1 MNFRLAIYAIAAV
14 LLGLSWSSACIIY
27 RAAEM
32 GARVA
37 PLEEREFED
46 LTVIAVG
53 TGSAYENPV
62 RRGPCTA
69 LGLGSQVILVDV
81 GRGVAEGLRLA
92 KIPLTQPD
100 TILLTS
106 LMPENTLGL
115 DDLIFTGWLTPREH
129 PLRVI
134 GPPGTSELTLG
145 LLDGYRRGIEVGRQA
160 LGLPALGIALEV
172 YEVEDQWQELR
183 DGLRFSSG
191 ALSGGPLPALAWR
204 FEHEQTSVVV
214 GGTGWAPED
223 LVEFAGGADMLVHE
237 AVYIPTP
244 EDAEAAGITV
254 EAERLVRESALHT
267 SILDIGNLAA
277 RARVGSLVLVRLR
290 PPPMFD
296 FQVTRVV
303 RSAFSGRI
311 VIPDDGDELHP

>member
-1 MNFRLAIYAIAAV
+1 MNFRLAIYAVAAV

-37 PLEEREFED
+37 PLEEREFQD

-237 AVYIPTP
+237 AVYIPP
-244 EDAEAAGITV
+244 
-254 EAERLVRESALHT
+254 RYLL
-267 SILDIGNLAA
+267 
-277 RARVGSLVLVRLR
+277 
-290 PPPMFD
+290 
-296 FQVTRVV
+296 
-303 RSAFSGRI
+303 
-311 VIPDDGDELHP
+311 